1 MKDVEGAFALL
12 DTAAEE
18 VAQFATDMPFTP
30 PTKSP
35 TFEDMI
41 DGATTSRTKEI
52 VGLATDEANKL
63 IDEMMKR
70 PKLKTG

>member
-1 MKDVEGAFALL
+1 
-12 DTAAEE
+12 
-18 VAQFATDMPFTP
+18 MPFTP

-35 TFEDMI
+35 TVEDMI
-41 DGATTSRTKEI
+41 GGATTSRTKEI
-52 VGLATDEANKL
+52 VGLAADEANKL